1 MRTWKSVVVV
11 LLLAMPLLAGC
22 GGGSGDRKAMEVKFE
37 KLDYLISTLE
47 LSTAATYNQPHF
59 AAATQKY
66 IALVHQYA
74 DLLGPEEA
82 RKRLTDASDGIAPY
96 CLPCAGVLTEEAKK
110 F

>member
-1 MRTWKSVVVV
+1 MEVVAVV
-11 LLLAMPLLAGC
+11 LLLATLLLAGC

-37 KLDYLISTLE
+37 KLDYQISTLE
-47 LSTAATYNQPHF
+47 TLHGGTYNQPHF
-59 AAATQKY
+59 EQATQQY

-74 DLLGPEEA
+74 DLLGPKEA
-82 RKRLTDASDGIAPY
+82 RQRLTEASDGIAPY